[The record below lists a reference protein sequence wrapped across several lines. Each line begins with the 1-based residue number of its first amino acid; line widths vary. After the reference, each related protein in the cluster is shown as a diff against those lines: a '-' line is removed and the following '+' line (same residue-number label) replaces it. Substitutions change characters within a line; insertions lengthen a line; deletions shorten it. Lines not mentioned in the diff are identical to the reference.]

1 MRQKGRVSF
10 HFKKT
15 PPGTHFKAG
24 TWSWIHEAE
33 AERYEAEGFGCEWE
47 PEVKSEKGEVKSEK
61 VEGRSEKVERET
73 VDVDLLPDAIEE
85 AEEAED

>member
-47 PEVKSEKGEVKSEK
+47 PAERETGNVKG
-61 VEGRSEKVERET
+61 ET
-73 VDVDLLPDAIEE
+73 VDVDLEPDAIEDV
-85 AEEAED
+85 EEEKG

>member
-47 PEVKSEKGEVKSEK
+47 PEVKSEKGE
-61 VEGRSEKVERET
+61 RET
-73 VDVDLLPDAIEE
+73 ANVKRETAEVETVEEDPVPDAIEHVE
-85 AEEAED
+85 QEED